1 VYFSQSLALCAD
13 LPVKVD
19 VDTISWSETHPG
31 FSFLLHNWMQ
41 CSVSCVIL
49 NQLSACETMMQVS
62 SDHTLFTKR
71 EACMAERSG
80 SRSVSPNTQ
89 HSPTHQACVGLQEVG
104 GDYVLKLHL
113 DENEIFL
120 WNCPLRTNNN
130 SHFWVGFEE
139 PQ

>member
-1 VYFSQSLALCAD
+1 
-13 LPVKVD
+13 
-19 VDTISWSETHPG
+19 
-31 FSFLLHNWMQ
+31 
-41 CSVSCVIL
+41 
-49 NQLSACETMMQVS
+49 MMQVS

-120 WNCPLRTNNN
+120 WKCPLHTNNN
-130 SHFWVGFEE
+130 SQFWVGFEE
-139 PQ
+139 LQ